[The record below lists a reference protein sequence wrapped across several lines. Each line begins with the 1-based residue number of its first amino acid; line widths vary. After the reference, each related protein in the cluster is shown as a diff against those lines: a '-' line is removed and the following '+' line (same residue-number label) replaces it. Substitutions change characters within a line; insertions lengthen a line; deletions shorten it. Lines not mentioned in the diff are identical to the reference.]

1 MRKVIS
7 YLLKVTFRGFF
18 TSPFPSKID
27 ANMYAHGSKK
37 GMTLLLLMVLDHQLR
52 LKGSLTH
59 YLQGK
64 FLHHPNRGCCL
75 GFLNLPSTVG
85 CCLDVAT
92 SAASFL
98 DDAGRW
104 KNSSKTIRRSTWFF
118 CFPEVCFLCD
128 LCWSGKFVSPNETF
142 TDHPFFW
149 GGGSCLF
156 FGGFQ
161 KIEAKFST
169 EVSSELRWIKLER
182 IFLWSGEDV
191 QTSFDITI

>member
-118 CFPEVCFLCD
+118 
-128 LCWSGKFVSPNETF
+128 VSRKSVFCATCVGQENLYPQMKRSQTI
-142 TDHPFFW
+142 P
-149 GGGSCLF
+149 F
-156 FGGFQ
+156 FGGV
-161 KIEAKFST
+161 EAVFFSGASKKLKPSFPRKFPQS
-169 EVSSELRWIKLER
+169 
-182 IFLWSGEDV
+182 
-191 QTSFDITI
+191 